1 MIALIYDREPRLW
14 RDALARWGPV
24 RAFQDGVTLA
34 RYLQRDGPCSLAV
47 VAADGAAGMNWT
59 SYVKRARPALRV
71 LWVTEQEA
79 FRPQSRRIGAEGFL
93 ARPLPRGEPEETLTR
108 LLGPPGE
115 GGQRRSLK
123 NQTAG
128 RVPAEDHSIG

>member
-1 MIALIYDREPRLW
+1 MIALICDREPRLW

-24 RAFQDGVTLA
+24 RTFEDGVTLA

-71 LWVTEQEA
+71 LWVT
-79 FRPQSRRIGAEGFL
+79 SRRRSAPRAAASARRAFWPGPSPGAS
-93 ARPLPRGEPEETLTR
+93 
-108 LLGPPGE
+108 
-115 GGQRRSLK
+115 RR
-123 NQTAG
+123 
-128 RVPAEDHSIG
+128 RH